1 VLMSAMGQEQTS
13 RHRPRDVCFI
23 PDSGHSSVRVGYPLS
38 AISRHSCRVAW
49 HRFLALLTV
58 HLCGVMSRDMD
69 ISRAIE
75 GLSALAQESR
85 LKVFRLLVQ
94 HGPDG
99 MAAGELARVLK
110 VPHNTMSTHLAI
122 LCRAGLVRSRKE
134 SRSIIYALD
143 VKGTRALLTFLVQ
156 DCCRGKPHVCQP
168 LIASALAECC

>member
-1 VLMSAMGQEQTS
+1 
-13 RHRPRDVCFI
+13 
-23 PDSGHSSVRVGYPLS
+23 
-38 AISRHSCRVAW
+38 
-49 HRFLALLTV
+49 
-58 HLCGVMSRDMD
+58 MD

-85 LKVFRLLVQ
+85 LKVFRLLVEC
-94 HGPDG
+94 GPDG
-99 MAAGELARVLK
+99 IAAGELARALK

-134 SRSIIYALD
+134 SRSMIYALD

-156 DCCRGKPHVCQP
+156 DCCRGKPDVCQP